1 VRLPA
6 CVEVLLV
13 RVAISQP
20 AGGQDLERLPMD
32 VEADE
37 RLSGIAFELR
47 DQIVPLE
54 GARRIGDELITVDKP
69 PTQYR
74 PDSLGDVWVVVGL
87 GHSVPLS
94 VVVSVGERVE
104 PAQTTIRTRSRRPSA
119 VGRRD
124 AADSGGVV
132 AHSVLLSSVRTSCA
146 GVNLARGRTTW
157 ASDERHETP
166 ARDSVSA

>member
-1 VRLPA
+1 LAFIVRLPA

-69 PTQYR
+69 PTQ
-74 PDSLGDVWVVVGL
+74 
-87 GHSVPLS
+87 
-94 VVVSVGERVE
+94 
-104 PAQTTIRTRSRRPSA
+104 
-119 VGRRD
+119 
-124 AADSGGVV
+124 
-132 AHSVLLSSVRTSCA
+132 
-146 GVNLARGRTTW
+146 
-157 ASDERHETP
+157 
-166 ARDSVSA
+166 